1 MWTQAKRHVY
11 FSEIPKQQLFLVEKG
26 CLENSHTAFICF
38 FLDCAIY
45 FFFFFYSKWRKF
57 NLSCSVDSRLGGS
70 RPLFNAGLASCQR
83 KMHIHTCT
91 RWQLTFPE
99 SSIKSA
105 LHQVGSCPEK
115 AGIWH
120 TSRFPMSC
128 MFNKSLTS
136 SVAASFLPL
145 LLPPPMPGG
154 RPTQRSFNEGNC
166 VCVCVHAGACV
177 CVFCALFWT

>member
-1 MWTQAKRHVY
+1 MWTQAKRRVY
-11 FSEIPKQQLFLVEKG
+11 FSAIPKQQLFLVEMG
-26 CLENSHTAFICF
+26 CLENSHTAFLCF
-38 FLDCAIY
+38 FLDCTI
-45 FFFFFYSKWRKF
+45 FFYLKWRKF
-57 NLSCSVDSRLGGS
+57 SLSCLVNSRLGRP
-70 RPLFNAGLASCQR
+70 RPLFDAALAPCQR
-83 KMHIHTCT
+83 KMRIHTCT
-91 RWQLTFPE
+91 QWLLTFPE

-145 LLPPPMPGG
+145 FFPPLNAW
-154 RPTQRSFNEGNC
+154 RPA
-166 VCVCVHAGACV
+166 HP
-177 CVFCALFWT
+177 ALFQ